1 MYHLTDKSNTFSL
14 SRESMPN
21 KHAAI
26 KDLRKNKRRA
36 TRNLREKTNVKS
48 LIKQLK
54 GLVKEGKKSEALAV
68 VNKLQQAAAK
78 AAKRNVIHVN
88 KARRITSQAM
98 KAISGK

>member
-1 MYHLTDKSNTFSL
+1 
-14 SRESMPN
+14 MPN

-36 TRNLREKTNVKS
+36 ARNLREKTNIKS
-48 LIKQLK
+48 LVKQLK
-54 GLVKEGKKSEALAV
+54 AMMKEGKKSEAMTI

-78 AAKRNVIHVN
+78 AAKRNVIHIN

-98 KAISGK
+98 KSVSGK

>member
-1 MYHLTDKSNTFSL
+1 
-14 SRESMPN
+14 MPN

-36 TRNLREKTNVKS
+36 LRNLREKTNVKA

-54 GLVKEGKKSEALAV
+54 SFVKEGKKSEAMTIV
-68 VNKLQQAAAK
+68 SKLQQAAGK
-78 AAKRNVIHVN
+78 AAKRNVIHPN

-98 KAISGK
+98 KSLSGK

>member
-1 MYHLTDKSNTFSL
+1 
-14 SRESMPN
+14 MPN

-36 TRNLREKTNVKS
+36 LRNLREKTNVKA

-54 GLVKEGKKSEALAV
+54 SFVKEGKKNEALAIV
-68 VNKLQQAAAK
+68 SKLQQAAGK
-78 AAKRNVIHVN
+78 AAKRNVIHPN

-98 KAISGK
+98 KSLSGK